1 MNITFLIA
9 MGIYLLG
16 MILVGILD
24 FRKTEDF
31 TSFAV
36 AGRTQKTL
44 TVSMSLLATILG
56 ASTTI
61 GITDTVYQIGFPG
74 IWWLMFGA
82 LGLIFQAIFLSERV
96 RRIGADTLPHMVE
109 ILVGKEASVL
119 LAVMISISWI
129 GVVAGQLVAMHGLV
143 TFATGSSSKLLL
155 ILISAIVILYTILGG
170 QLSVVKTDRLQ
181 LIVILAGILLCFGY
195 LYFFRDQPAEQASTG
210 FELLN
215 ENYTGWNLLNQC
227 FIIGG
232 VYFLGPDILSRNFIS
247 KNEKTAKRAAWISGL
262 VLAVFALVITLIG
275 MWARTFVT
283 PEQMG
288 DHKALLYITGILP
301 KWIGV
306 ILSLGLLSAILSS
319 TDTCL
324 INAATIFS
332 RDILGKKD
340 VRIIRLVVL
349 GIGVIASTIAIAGSG
364 NIINILSGAY
374 SIYTPGVIFPLL
386 VAIHSHRKYTIRKGI
401 WFSAVIAGGL
411 FGLVS
416 TFLGDWLLEQGLPS
430 GLVSNLSLIGM
441 GVSLIISL
449 ASIRRGTEHFGSH
462 FTFLFP

>member
-44 TVSMSLLATILG
+44 TVCMTLLATVLG

-82 LGLIFQAIFLSERV
+82 LGLILQAVFLSERV
-96 RRIGADTLPHMVE
+96 RRIGADTLPHMAE
-109 ILVGKEASVL
+109 TLVGKEASVL

-143 TFATGSSSKLLL
+143 TFATGSNSNVLL
-155 ILISAIVILYTILGG
+155 ILISVIVILYTVLGG

-181 LIVILAGILLCFGY
+181 LVVILAGILLCFGY
-195 LYFFRDQPAEQASTG
+195 LYFFRDQAAEQASSG

-215 ENYTGWNLLNQC
+215 ENYTGLNLVSQF

-262 VLAVFALVITLIG
+262 VLAVFALIITLVG
-275 MWARTFVT
+275 MWARTHVT
-283 PEQMG
+283 PEQLGEQKTLM
-288 DHKALLYITGILP
+288 YIIGILP
-301 KWIGV
+301 KWIGI

-340 VRIIRLVVL
+340 VRTVRLMVL
-349 GIGVIASTIAIAGSG
+349 VIGGIASVIAVAGSG

-386 VAIHSHRKYTIRKGI
+386 IAILCHGKYTIRKGI
-401 WFSAVIAGGL
+401 WISAVIAGGI
-411 FGLVS
+411 FGLTS
-416 TFLGDWLLEQGLPS
+416 TFLGDTLLELGLPS
-430 GLVSNLSLIGM
+430 GLISNLSLMGM

-449 ASIRRGTEHFGSH
+449 ASVKWKDHPF
-462 FTFLFP
+462 

>member
-82 LGLIFQAIFLSERV
+82 LGLILQAVFLSERV
-96 RRIGADTLPHMVE
+96 RRIGADTLPHMAE

-195 LYFFRDQPAEQASTG
+195 LYFFRDQSAEQASTG

-227 FIIGG
+227 F
-232 VYFLGPDILSRNFIS
+232 FL
-247 KNEKTAKRAAWISGL
+247 
-262 VLAVFALVITLIG
+262 
-275 MWARTFVT
+275 
-283 PEQMG
+283 
-288 DHKALLYITGILP
+288 
-301 KWIGV
+301 
-306 ILSLGLLSAILSS
+306 
-319 TDTCL
+319 
-324 INAATIFS
+324 
-332 RDILGKKD
+332 ILGWCD
-340 VRIIRLVVL
+340 DEYIIRVK
-349 GIGVIASTIAIAGSG
+349 
-364 NIINILSGAY
+364 
-374 SIYTPGVIFPLL
+374 
-386 VAIHSHRKYTIRKGI
+386 H
-401 WFSAVIAGGL
+401 
-411 FGLVS
+411 
-416 TFLGDWLLEQGLPS
+416 
-430 GLVSNLSLIGM
+430 
-441 GVSLIISL
+441 
-449 ASIRRGTEHFGSH
+449 
-462 FTFLFP
+462 